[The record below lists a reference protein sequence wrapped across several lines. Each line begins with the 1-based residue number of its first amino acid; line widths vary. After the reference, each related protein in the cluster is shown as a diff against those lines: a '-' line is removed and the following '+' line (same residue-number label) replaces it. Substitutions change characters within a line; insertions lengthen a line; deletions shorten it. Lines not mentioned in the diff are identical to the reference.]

1 MKTNMFILALLISAA
16 QYINA
21 QITPIQITNDGEHTI
36 YKTNTFNSDSETVKN
51 QSVQTTL
58 NIFESNTKARYLENS
73 GFTSSFFQQTL
84 TTSNYNTQVVN
95 RSKENRFSV
104 IYNIDQSGNTLS
116 CALKI
121 RANLINLSNN
131 EIETILSTAM
141 NHKFEYVKKPENTS
155 SFYFTVT
162 VDYVL

>member
-1 MKTNMFILALLISAA
+1 MKTHMFILALLISAT

-21 QITPIQITNDGEHTI
+21 QITPIQVTNGGEYTI
-36 YKTNTFNSDSETVKN
+36 YKTNTFNLDSETVKN

-58 NIFESNTKARYLENS
+58 NIFESNTKARYIEND

-84 TTSNYNTQVVN
+84 TTSNYSTQVAN
-95 RSKENRFSV
+95 RSKENRFSI

-116 CALKI
+116 CALRIK
-121 RANLINLSNN
+121 ANLISLSNN

-141 NHKFEYVKKPENTS
+141 NHKFEYVKKPKSIS